1 MRKKTIKRK
10 SVKRKTKTRKS
21 KPIGYTKVKGK
32 FKLVY
37 GTKKSPKL
45 GSGSYNSKES
55 LAKAAKR
62 ALK

>member
-1 MRKKTIKRK
+1 MRKKKATKRKVKRK
-10 SVKRKTKTRKS
+10 SSKK

-45 GSGSYNSKES
+45 GSGSYSTKAK
-55 LAKAAKR
+55 LASAARR